1 MLVLFSLAAKRAPF
15 SRFGRML
22 IADWHVLA
30 WQLILQVL
38 QTMIIFCSTSQS
50 CLTYLHH
57 CHMLSNSSSL
67 FDVLLCFGFL
77 TLSIYSLLL
86 SQCAF
91 DFFASFGST
100 MQLLTL
106 PSILLGTLQWRQ
118 LKELT
123 ERSIKGPC
131 SNLNRGLW
139 FAIGPLIYPQVR
151 KLYFPYSKANRHL
164 QQTPSNFC
172 RS

>member
-1 MLVLFSLAAKRAPF
+1 MLIGMFWLGNLYSRFCRPWSFSVPPHSLA
-15 SRFGRML
+15 SL
-22 IADWHVLA
+22 IFITVTCS
-30 WQLILQVL
+30 
-38 QTMIIFCSTSQS
+38 QT
-50 CLTYLHH
+50 
-57 CHMLSNSSSL
+57 L

-77 TLSIYSLLL
+77 TLSIYSSLL

-91 DFFASFGST
+91 DFFASFGSM

-123 ERSIKGPC
+123 EQSIKGPC

-139 FAIGPLIYPQVR
+139 FAIGPLIYPRVR